1 LARRKTVPDII
12 GQLREAVSGSGLSL
26 SEIAR
31 RAGLSEGQL
40 SRFMRSERTLTL
52 PAAAKVCTVLGL
64 QLVKPDGAVGGPVGP
79 ATTEAAG

>member
-1 LARRKTVPDII
+1 MPDII

-31 RAGLSEGQL
+31 RAGLSEGQM
-40 SRFMRSERTLTL
+40 SRFMRAERTLTL

-64 QLVKPDGAVGGPVGP
+64 QLLRPDGAEGGPAGS
-79 ATTEAAG
+79 ATTATEG